1 MGIFDRFKSNRQ
13 SIKQEDVQEFSTKVS
28 MPWSPLVRADQISD
42 LINQSHDR
50 PVLIFKHSTRCIIST
65 MVLRELEAKAQILA
79 ELGYWYYLDLIANR
93 DCSNKVS
100 QDLNVVHQSPQLII
114 LRNGVVQWY
123 ASHQAISPET
133 ILDALASA

>member
-28 MPWSPLVRADQISD
+28 MPWSPLVRADQIPD

-79 ELGYWYYLDLIANR
+79 ELGHWYYLDLIANR

-100 QDLNVVHQSPQLII
+100 QDLNVVHQSPCQF
-114 LRNGVVQWY
+114 
-123 ASHQAISPET
+123 P
-133 ILDALASA
+133 